1 MSYSPLH
8 QQIKEQIGSKTV
20 SKIEIPLYIKDNLKY
35 DLFDWQKEALQHF
48 IAFDDAEYEFE
59 KIEVAPY
66 HLLFNMATGAGK
78 TLLMAALILYYYK
91 KWYRNFIFF
100 VNQNNIVDKTE
111 NNFIDKNHPKYLFKW
126 SLVID
131 EKTVKIKKVE
141 NFSTSTDDIEIKFT
155 SIHKLHNDIYKVRE
169 NAIYLED
176 LQKRDIIM
184 LGDEAHH
191 LNADT
196 KKSKNKQAEIE
207 LEFTEEINEKA
218 GQDTIEK
225 SWENTVINKI
235 LHRDHRKERDN
246 KNILLEFTATVP
258 KDAFVEQKYINKML
272 YKFDLKEFLKA
283 GYTKEINLI
292 SSSFERKERI
302 LQSLLLNWYR
312 HKIALKYGIPNFK
325 GVILFR
331 SKDIISSES
340 DFTAFQDIIENLSV
354 KDFDFIKTIEKE
366 MAGWKEIYEKWKS
379 RIVDMVKFIQEE
391 KAIPEIIQY
400 IQYNF
405 KKDNC
410 IITNS
415 KDNKTQKEKT
425 TEDQEKLLN
434 SLENNN
440 NHIRAIFTVQ
450 RLTEGWDVLNLFDI
464 VRLYEWQNT
473 GGSSTKGNTPTTSE
487 IQLIGRG
494 VRYFPFDFEW
504 KSKIKRKFDND
515 LDHPLRILEELF
527 YHSDNDSKYISELKT
542 ELKRE
547 WYIQDNKKTKIF
559 KLKEEFK
566 GTDFYKNLH
575 IFINS
580 QVDNPTR
587 RKSTLDEIKERFS
600 YEYKIVNFGI
610 TEEELVLDDE
620 NEDITKFQR
629 QDTEFQTIQK
639 NLKDFDYHIIRKALS
654 IKSKQD
660 NSIFR
665 FEKIKSELNISSIDD
680 LILKSEFLWDFTIKI
695 IIDKSKKFEELSN
708 DTILKVLLK
717 FFDTIATELK
727 QISNPYNWSE
737 FILKKFSDTF
747 KEKEKSIN
755 EDEYTSPL
763 ETELVWKKWYVLDG
777 FNGTTEEIHL
787 IQFLKDTMG
796 NIEKKYQEVYL
807 LRNEETYKIYD
818 FHTGTGFQPDFLLFL
833 KEKWKDLYYQIFI
846 EPKGTHLLEKDEW
859 KNIFLKEITQKYW
872 INQVIQAE
880 NDEYTLIGLPLYN
893 KDAPIEFE
901 TEYNKLVTI

>member
-1 MSYSPLH
+1 MSHSPLY

-20 SKIEIPLYIKDNLKY
+20 SKIEIPSYIKDNLKY

-59 KIEVAPY
+59 KPEVAPY

-141 NFSTSTDDIEIKFT
+141 NFSTSTEDIEIKFT

-207 LEFTEEINEKA
+207 LEFTEEISEKA

-235 LHRDHRKERDN
+235 LHRDHKKERDN
-246 KNILLEFTATVP
+246 KNVLLEFTATVP
-258 KDAFVEQKYINKML
+258 KDALVEQKYINKML

-331 SKDIISSES
+331 SRDIASSEA
-340 DFTAFQDIIENLSV
+340 DFTAFQDIIENLSL

-379 RIVDMVKFIQEE
+379 RIVDMVKFIQEG
-391 KAIPEIIQY
+391 KALPEIIQY

-527 YHSDNDSKYISELKT
+527 YHSDDDSNYISDLKT

-580 QVDNPTR
+580 QIDNPTR
-587 RKSTLDEIKERFS
+587 RKSTLGEIKERFS

-654 IKSKQD
+654 VKSKQD

-665 FEKIKSELNISSIDD
+665 FEKIKNELNISSIDD
-680 LILKSEFLWDFTIKI
+680 ILKSEFLWDFTIKI

-717 FFDTIATELK
+717 FFDTVATELK
-727 QISNPYNWSE
+727 QIANPYNWSE
-737 FILKKFSDTF
+737 FILKRFSDTF

-755 EDEYTSPL
+755 EDEYTSLL

-777 FNGTTEEIHL
+777 FNGTAEEIHL

-859 KNIFLKEITQKYW
+859 KNIFLKDITKKYW
-872 INQVIQAE
+872 IDQVIQAE

-901 TEYNKLVTI
+901 TEYNKIISI